1 MATYTDLGQFIMKL
15 FDELIVDSKSQLNEA
30 QQSFCE
36 EMPRR
41 VSARSSITVAQAE
54 RFVRE
59 MADRLLRIN
68 QDLLNQY
75 AISIAKKARSESKK
89 TSKSLSSDYEELK
102 QQLTKKEQEIE
113 GLQAQSKSLEQRNKV
128 LEQEKEET
136 LRQCSEMN
144 TTLIELEQS
153 LASANEEFTRQMN
166 DLNAEW
172 EAKFQKNQEEWDSYV
187 KLKLA
192 EREIT
197 TTTDDTTES
206 E

>member
-1 MATYTDLGQFIMKL
+1 MVAYTDLGQFIMKL
-15 FDELIVDSKSQLNEA
+15 FDELIADSKDQLNEA
-30 QQSFCE
+30 QKSFCE

-75 AISIAKKARSESKK
+75 AVSIAKKARSESKK
-89 TSKSLSSDYEELK
+89 TSQSLTSDYEELK
-102 QQLTKKEQEIE
+102 QQISKKDQEIE
-113 GLQAQSKSLEQRNKV
+113 GLQAQSKSLEQRNKI

-144 TTLIELEQS
+144 NALVELEQR
-153 LASANEEFTRQMN
+153 LASANEDFIRQIEA
-166 DLNAEW
+166 LNAEW

-197 TTTDDTTES
+197 TTTDSTES

>member
-1 MATYTDLGQFIMKL
+1 MAAYTDLGQFIMKL
-15 FDELIVDSKSQLNEA
+15 FDELIAESKDQLNEA
-30 QQSFCE
+30 QNSFCE

-59 MADRLLRIN
+59 LADRLIRIN

-75 AISIAKKARSESKK
+75 AISIAKKTRSESKK
-89 TSKSLSSDYEELK
+89 VSKSLSSDNEELK
-102 QQLTKKEQEIE
+102 QQVTKKDQEIE
-113 GLQAQSKSLEQRNKV
+113 GLQAQSKSLEQRINV

-136 LRQCSEMN
+136 LRQCSELN
-144 TTLIELEQS
+144 KAVVELES
-153 LASANEEFTRQMN
+153 RLANANEEFTQQIN

-172 EAKFQKNQEEWDSYV
+172 EAKFHKNQEEWDSYV

-197 TTTDDTTES
+197 TSADSTEN

>member
-1 MATYTDLGQFIMKL
+1 MAAYIDLGQFIMKL
-15 FDELIVDSKSQLNEA
+15 FDELIAEAKDQLNEA
-30 QQSFCE
+30 QNSFCE

-59 MADRLLRIN
+59 MAERLLRIN

-75 AISIAKKARSESKK
+75 AISIAKKARSESKR
-89 TSKSLSSDYEELK
+89 SSQSLLNDNEELK
-102 QQLTKKEQEIE
+102 QQLIKKDQEIE
-113 GLQAQSKSLEQRNKV
+113 GLQAQSKSLEQRINV

-136 LRQCSEMN
+136 LRQCSDLN
-144 TTLIELEQS
+144 NAVVELEQR
-153 LASANEEFTRQMN
+153 LANANEEFKHQIN
-166 DLNAEW
+166 ELNAEW

-197 TTTDDTTES
+197 TSTDSTES

>member
-1 MATYTDLGQFIMKL
+1 MAAYTDLGQYIMKL
-15 FDELIVDSKSQLNEA
+15 FDELIADSKNQLNEA
-30 QQSFCE
+30 QNSFCE
-36 EMPRR
+36 EIPRR
-41 VSARSSITVAQAE
+41 VSARSSVTVAQAE

-59 MADRLLRIN
+59 MADRLVRIN

-89 TSKSLSSDYEELK
+89 TSQSLSSNYEDLK
-102 QQLTKKEQEIE
+102 QQLTKKDQEIE

-136 LRQCSEMN
+136 LRQCSELN
-144 TTLIELEQS
+144 NALVKLEQR
-153 LASANEEFTRQMN
+153 LANANEEFTLQIN
-166 DLNAEW
+166 TLNAEW

-192 EREIT
+192 EQEIT
-197 TTTDDTTES
+197 TTSDAQETE
-206 E
+206 

>member
-1 MATYTDLGQFIMKL
+1 MAEYTDLGQFIMKL
-15 FDELIVDSKSQLNEA
+15 FDELIADSKDQLNEA
-30 QQSFCE
+30 QKSFCE

-75 AISIAKKARSESKK
+75 AISIAKKARNQSKK
-89 TSKSLSSDYEELK
+89 TSQSLSSDYEELK
-102 QQLTKKEQEIE
+102 QQLTKKDQEIE

-136 LRQCSEMN
+136 LRQCSELNNALM
-144 TTLIELEQS
+144 ELEKR
-153 LASANEEFTRQMN
+153 LASDNEEFTRQIHA
-166 DLNAEW
+166 LNAEW
-172 EAKFQKNQEEWDSYV
+172 EEKFQKNQEEWDSYV

-197 TTTDDTTES
+197 TTTDSKETE
-206 E
+206 

>member
-1 MATYTDLGQFIMKL
+1 MAEYTDLGQFIMKL
-15 FDELIVDSKSQLNEA
+15 FDELIADSKDQLNEA
-30 QQSFCE
+30 QKSFCE

-41 VSARSSITVAQAE
+41 VSARSSITVAQAD

-75 AISIAKKARSESKK
+75 AVSIAKKARSQSKK
-89 TSKSLSSDYEELK
+89 TSQSLSSDYEELK
-102 QQLTKKEQEIE
+102 QQLTKKDQEIE
-113 GLQAQSKSLEQRNKV
+113 GLQAQSRSLEQRNKV

-136 LRQCSEMN
+136 LRQCSELN
-144 TTLIELEQS
+144 SALVELEKR
-153 LASANEEFTRQMN
+153 LASDNEEFSRQIQ

-172 EAKFQKNQEEWDSYV
+172 EEKFQKNQEEWDSYI

-197 TTTDDTTES
+197 TTTDSTET

>member
-1 MATYTDLGQFIMKL
+1 
-15 FDELIVDSKSQLNEA
+15 
-30 QQSFCE
+30 
-36 EMPRR
+36 MPRK
-41 VSARSSITVAQAE
+41 VSARSSITIAQAE

-89 TSKSLSSDYEELK
+89 TSQSLSSNYDELK
-102 QQLTKKEQEIE
+102 QQVTKKDQEIE

-136 LRQCSEMN
+136 LHQCSELN
-144 TTLIELEQS
+144 NALVELEKR
-153 LASANEEFTRQMN
+153 LASANEEFTLQIEN
-166 DLNAEW
+166 LNAEW
-172 EAKFQKNQEEWDSYV
+172 EEKFRKNQEEWDSYV

-197 TTTDDTTES
+197 SSTTGSTET

>member
-1 MATYTDLGQFIMKL
+1 MAEYTDLGQFIMKL
-15 FDELIVDSKSQLNEA
+15 FDELIADSKDQLNEA
-30 QQSFCE
+30 QKSFCE

-75 AISIAKKARSESKK
+75 AVSIAKKARSQSKK
-89 TSKSLSSDYEELK
+89 TSQSLSSDYEELK
-102 QQLTKKEQEIE
+102 QQLAKKDQEIE
-113 GLQAQSKSLEQRNKV
+113 GLQAQSRSLEQRNKV

-136 LRQCSEMN
+136 LRQCSELN
-144 TTLIELEQS
+144 SALVELEKR
-153 LASANEEFTRQMN
+153 LASDNEEFSRQIQ

-172 EAKFQKNQEEWDSYV
+172 EEKFQKNQEEWDSYI

-197 TTTDDTTES
+197 TTTDSTET

>member
-1 MATYTDLGQFIMKL
+1 MAEYTDLGQFIMKL
-15 FDELIVDSKSQLNEA
+15 FDELIADSKDQLNEA
-30 QQSFCE
+30 QKSFCE

-59 MADRLLRIN
+59 MADRLLRIT

-75 AISIAKKARSESKK
+75 AVSIAKKARKQSKK
-89 TSKSLSSDYEELK
+89 TSQSLSTNYEELK
-102 QQLTKKEQEIE
+102 QQLTKKDQEIE

-136 LRQCSEMN
+136 LRQCSELN
-144 TTLIELEQS
+144 NALVELEKRLTS
-153 LASANEEFTRQMN
+153 DTEEFTHQITA
-166 DLNAEW
+166 LNAEW
-172 EAKFQKNQEEWDSYV
+172 EEKFQKNQEEWDSYI

-197 TTTDDTTES
+197 TTDNSTET

>member
-1 MATYTDLGQFIMKL
+1 MAVYTDLGQFIMKL
-15 FDELIVDSKSQLNEA
+15 FDELIADSKDQLNEA
-30 QQSFCE
+30 QKSFCE
-36 EMPRR
+36 EIPRR

-54 RFVRE
+54 RFVKE

-75 AISIAKKARSESKK
+75 AVSIAKKTRSESKK
-89 TSKSLSSDYEELK
+89 TSQSLTSDYEKLK
-102 QQLTKKEQEIE
+102 QQLTKKDQEIE
-113 GLQAQSKSLEQRNKV
+113 GLQAQSKSLEQRNKI

-144 TTLIELEQS
+144 NALVELEQRLVS
-153 LASANEEFTRQMN
+153 TNEEFTRQIN

-172 EAKFQKNQEEWDSYV
+172 EAKFQKNQEEWESYV

-197 TTTDDTTES
+197 TTTDSTES

>member
-1 MATYTDLGQFIMKL
+1 MAEYTDLGQFIMKL
-15 FDELIVDSKSQLNEA
+15 FDELIADSKDQLNEA
-30 QQSFCE
+30 QKSFCE
-36 EMPRR
+36 ELPRR

-59 MADRLLRIN
+59 IADRQLRIN

-75 AISIAKKARSESKK
+75 AISIAKKARSQSKK
-89 TSKSLSSDYEELK
+89 TSQSLSSDYEELK
-102 QQLTKKEQEIE
+102 QQLTKKDREIE

-136 LRQCSEMN
+136 LRQCSELN
-144 TTLIELEQS
+144 NALLELEKR
-153 LASANEEFTRQMN
+153 LGSANEEFTQQIN
-166 DLNAEW
+166 ALNAEW
-172 EAKFQKNQEEWDSYV
+172 EEKFQKNQEEWDSYV

-197 TTTDDTTES
+197 TTTDSKETE
-206 E
+206 

>member
-1 MATYTDLGQFIMKL
+1 MAVYTDLGQFIMKL
-15 FDELIVDSKSQLNEA
+15 FDELIAESKDQLNEA
-30 QQSFCE
+30 QNTFCE

-41 VSARSSITVAQAE
+41 LSARSSITVAQAE

-59 MADRLLRIN
+59 LAERLVRIN

-75 AISIAKKARSESKK
+75 AISIAKKTRSESKK
-89 TSKSLSSDYEELK
+89 FSKSLSSDNEELK
-102 QQLTKKEQEIE
+102 QQIIKKDQEID
-113 GLQAQSKSLEQRNKV
+113 GLQAQSKSLEQRINV

-136 LRQCSEMN
+136 LQQCSGLNN
-144 TTLIELEQS
+144 TVVELES
-153 LASANEEFTRQMN
+153 RLANANEEFTQQIN

-192 EREIT
+192 EQEIT
-197 TTTDDTTES
+197 TTTDSTES

>member
-1 MATYTDLGQFIMKL
+1 MAEYTDLGQFIMKL
-15 FDELIVDSKSQLNEA
+15 FDELIADSKDQLNEA
-30 QQSFCE
+30 QKSFCE

-59 MADRLLRIN
+59 IADRLLRIN

-75 AISIAKKARSESKK
+75 AISIAKKTRSQSKK
-89 TSKSLSSDYEELK
+89 TSQSLSNDYEELK
-102 QQLTKKEQEIE
+102 HQLTKKDQEIE

-136 LRQCSEMN
+136 LRQCSELN
-144 TTLIELEQS
+144 NALVELERC
-153 LASANEEFTRQMN
+153 LASDNEEFTRQIHN
-166 DLNAEW
+166 LNAEW
-172 EAKFQKNQEEWDSYV
+172 EEKFQKNQEEWDSYV

-197 TTTDDTTES
+197 TTTDSKETE
-206 E
+206 